1 MNIKSKSYPLVTMD
15 KLRYSDTDRQGHI
28 NNALFSTFL
37 ETGRV
42 EILYNQKIINQSNET
57 EFVIANLTIQ
67 FISEILWPGYIE
79 TKTAIKKIGTS
90 SIIFEQVIYQA
101 EKQCAAA
108 ETVIV
113 QINKSNRQPSPLTNM
128 DIQELNKYLRE
139 S

>member
-1 MNIKSKSYPLVTMD
+1 MTIKPPIYPLVTVD
-15 KLRYSDTDRQGHI
+15 KLRYSDTDRQSHI

-42 EILYNQKIINQSNET
+42 EILYNPQIINQPNET
-57 EFVIANLTIQ
+57 EFVIANLSIQ
-67 FISEILWPGYIE
+67 FISEILWPRYIE

-90 SIIFEQVIYQA
+90 SIVFEQVIYQA

-113 QINKSNRQPSPLTNM
+113 QINKSNRKPIWIFK
-128 DIQELNKYLRE
+128 D
-139 S
+139 